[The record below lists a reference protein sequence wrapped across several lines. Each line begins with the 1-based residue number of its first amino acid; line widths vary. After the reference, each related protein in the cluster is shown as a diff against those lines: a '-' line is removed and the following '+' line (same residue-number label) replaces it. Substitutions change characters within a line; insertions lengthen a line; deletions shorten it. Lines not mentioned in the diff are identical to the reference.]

1 MERVAREEVSM
12 VRLKD
17 IALRA
22 GVSVMTVSKVMRDAP
37 DISGATKARIRQ
49 LAQQMGYM
57 PDGVAQGL
65 RMRTTKLFG
74 LVISAATN
82 PVYARVVM
90 AIEERAHEMGYDL
103 ITAHSLNI
111 AEREEVVIRRLLSR
125 RIDGLFLVPVYRLD
139 PVASIYEELSRR
151 GLPTV
156 LLGHRAPFCQKFA
169 NVETDD
175 VNASYALTKYLIEAG
190 HKRIAFFTGP
200 SVSPAAHE
208 RLEGYRK
215 GLREAHIE
223 IDDKLVFNAGGT
235 IEEGEKAALQMLHE
249 SPNATAIQAVNDL
262 VAIGAANLLLSQRV
276 RIPEEMSV
284 VGFGNVLTSEHFRVP
299 LTTVRQPKL
308 RLGTAAVDSMVRLL
322 KGEQVGTKRLPAE
335 IVVRESS
342 GPAPASSPKWHSPG
356 VAEAPNPDP

>member
-1 MERVAREEVSM
+1 MSM

-49 LAQQMGYM
+49 LAEQMGYM

-82 PVYARVVM
+82 PIYARVVM

-111 AEREEVVIRRLLSR
+111 AEREEAVIRRLLSR

-139 PVASIYEELSRR
+139 PVAPIYEELLRR
-151 GLPTV
+151 ALPTV
-156 LLGHRAPFCQKFA
+156 LLGHRAPFCQRFA

-175 VNASYALTKYLIEAG
+175 VNASYALTRHLIDVG
-190 HKRIAFFTGP
+190 HRRIAFFTGP

-215 GLREAHIE
+215 ALREAHLE
-223 IDDKLVFNAGGT
+223 LDDKLVFNAGST
-235 IEEGEKAALQMLHE
+235 IEEGEKAALQMLNE
-249 SPNATAIQAVNDL
+249 SPRATAIQAVNDL
-262 VAIGAANLLLSQRV
+262 VAIGAANLLLNQGV
-276 RIPEEMSV
+276 RIPEEMSL

-342 GPAPASSPKWHSPG
+342 GRAPSQARQHNPPPSDAPK
-356 VAEAPNPDP
+356 PNP